1 MNRVAFNIFGFNV
14 YYYSLCILLGVIVA
28 YILITREGKK
38 QGLPKE
44 FISDLIFYTLI
55 IGILGAR
62 VYYCV
67 FNLDYYLAN
76 PSEILKIY
84 NGGLAIHGGV
94 IAGLIFVYFYTK
106 KKNVSFIKILDIVA
120 PAVIIAQS
128 FGRWGNFFNQE
139 AHGPEVARSVLEGF
153 KIIPKFVIDGMNIA
167 GTYYQPTF
175 YYEFLWCLLGFVIL
189 LCVRKFYEYL
199 KVGQLTGIY
208 LMWYGIGRFFVE
220 SLRTDSLMLK
230 EFKVAQ
236 IVSVIM
242 FVVGLIML
250 ILGFKGSKFENRYD
264 DYEIEDIKF

>member
-38 QGLPKE
+38 QGLQKE

-94 IAGLIFVYFYTK
+94 IAGLIFVYLYTK

-139 AHGPEVARSVLEGF
+139 AHGGITTYQNLKNMHIPEFIINGMHIEG
-153 KIIPKFVIDGMNIA
+153 K
-167 GTYYQPTF
+167 YYYPTF
-175 YYEFLWCLLGFVIL
+175 FFESIWCLIGFIIL
-189 LCVRKFYEYL
+189 MIARRNKNLRKGFQIGFYF
-199 KVGQLTGIY
+199 I
-208 LMWYGIGRFFVE
+208 WYGIGRFFIE
-220 SLRTDSLMLK
+220 ALRTDSLMFFGLK
-230 EFKVAQ
+230 IAQ
-236 IVSVIM
+236 IVS
-242 FVVGLIML
+242 LIG
-250 ILGFKGSKFENRYD
+250 IIIGIIIIVTNRNKKY
-264 DYEIEDIKF
+264 YNEMEVK

>member
-106 KKNVSFIKILDIVA
+106 KKNISFIKILDIVA
-120 PAVIIAQS
+120 PAIIIAQS

-139 AHGPEVARSVLEGF
+139 AHGGITTYQNLKNMHIPEFIINGMHIEG
-153 KIIPKFVIDGMNIA
+153 K
-167 GTYYQPTF
+167 YYYPTF
-175 YYEFLWCLLGFVIL
+175 FFESIWCLIGFIIL
-189 LCVRKFYEYL
+189 MIARRNKNLRKGFQIGFYF
-199 KVGQLTGIY
+199 I
-208 LMWYGIGRFFVE
+208 WYGLGRFFIE
-220 SLRTDSLMLK
+220 AFRTDSLMFFDLK
-230 EFKVAQ
+230 IAQ
-236 IVSVIM
+236 IVS
-242 FVVGLIML
+242 LIG
-250 ILGFKGSKFENRYD
+250 IIIGIIIIVTNRNKKY
-264 DYEIEDIKF
+264 YNEMEVK

>member
-1 MNRVAFNIFGFNV
+1 MNRVVFNIFGFNV

-139 AHGPEVARSVLEGF
+139 AHGGITTYQNLKNMHIPEF
-153 KIIPKFVIDGMNIA
+153 IINGMHIEDK
-167 GTYYQPTF
+167 YYYPTF
-175 YYEFLWCLLGFVIL
+175 FFESIWCLIGFIIL
-189 LCVRKFYEYL
+189 MIARRNKNLRKGFQIGFYF
-199 KVGQLTGIY
+199 I
-208 LMWYGIGRFFVE
+208 WYGIGRFFIE
-220 SLRTDSLMLK
+220 AFRTDSLMFLGLK
-230 EFKVAQ
+230 IAQ
-236 IVSVIM
+236 IVS
-242 FVVGLIML
+242 LIG
-250 ILGFKGSKFENRYD
+250 IIIGIIIIVTNRNKKY
-264 DYEIEDIKF
+264 YNEMEVK

>member
-28 YILITREGKK
+28 YMLITREGKK

-139 AHGPEVARSVLEGF
+139 AHGEITTYQNLKNMHIPEFIINGMHIEG
-153 KIIPKFVIDGMNIA
+153 K
-167 GTYYQPTF
+167 YYYPTF
-175 YYEFLWCLLGFVIL
+175 FFESIWCLIGFIIL
-189 LCVRKFYEYL
+189 MIARRNKNLRKGFQIGFYF
-199 KVGQLTGIY
+199 I
-208 LMWYGIGRFFVE
+208 WYGIGRFFIE
-220 SLRTDSLMLK
+220 ALRTDSLMFFNLK
-230 EFKVAQ
+230 IAQ
-236 IVSVIM
+236 IVS
-242 FVVGLIML
+242 LIG
-250 ILGFKGSKFENRYD
+250 IIIGIIIIVTNRNKKY
-264 DYEIEDIKF
+264 YNEMEVK

>member
-14 YYYSLCILLGVIVA
+14 YYYSLCILLGVMVA

-139 AHGPEVARSVLEGF
+139 AHGGITTYQNLKNMHIPEFIINGMYIEG
-153 KIIPKFVIDGMNIA
+153 K
-167 GTYYQPTF
+167 YYYPTF
-175 YYEFLWCLLGFVIL
+175 FFESIWCLIGFIIL
-189 LCVRKFYEYL
+189 MIARKNKNLRKGFQIGFYF
-199 KVGQLTGIY
+199 I
-208 LMWYGIGRFFVE
+208 WYGIGRFFIE
-220 SLRTDSLMLK
+220 ALRTDSLMFFGLK
-230 EFKVAQ
+230 IAQ
-236 IVSVIM
+236 IVS
-242 FVVGLIML
+242 LIG
-250 ILGFKGSKFENRYD
+250 IIIGIIIIVTNRNKKY
-264 DYEIEDIKF
+264 YNEMEVK

>member
-38 QGLPKE
+38 QGLTKE
-44 FISDLIFYTLI
+44 FTSDLIFYTLI

-139 AHGPEVARSVLEGF
+139 AHGGITTYQNLKNIHIPEFIINGMHIEG
-153 KIIPKFVIDGMNIA
+153 K
-167 GTYYQPTF
+167 YYYPTF
-175 YYEFLWCLLGFVIL
+175 FFESIWCLIGFIIL
-189 LCVRKFYEYL
+189 MIARRNKNLRKGFQIGFYF
-199 KVGQLTGIY
+199 I
-208 LMWYGIGRFFVE
+208 WYGIGRFFIE
-220 SLRTDSLMLK
+220 AFRTDSLMFFGLK
-230 EFKVAQ
+230 IAQ
-236 IVSVIM
+236 IVS
-242 FVVGLIML
+242 LIG
-250 ILGFKGSKFENRYD
+250 IIIGIIIIVTNRNKKY
-264 DYEIEDIKF
+264 YNEMEVK

>member
-139 AHGPEVARSVLEGF
+139 AHGGITTYQNLKNMHIPEFIINGMHIEG
-153 KIIPKFVIDGMNIA
+153 K
-167 GTYYQPTF
+167 YYYPTF
-175 YYEFLWCLLGFVIL
+175 FFESIWCLIGFIIL
-189 LCVRKFYEYL
+189 MIARRNKNLRKGFQIGFYF
-199 KVGQLTGIY
+199 I
-208 LMWYGIGRFFVE
+208 WYGIGRFFIE
-220 SLRTDSLMLK
+220 AFRTDSLIFFGLK
-230 EFKVAQ
+230 IAQ
-236 IVSVIM
+236 IVS
-242 FVVGLIML
+242 LIG
-250 ILGFKGSKFENRYD
+250 IIIGIIIIVTNRNKKY
-264 DYEIEDIKF
+264 YNEMEVK

>member
-94 IAGLIFVYFYTK
+94 IAGLIFVYFYTN

-139 AHGPEVARSVLEGF
+139 AHGGITTYQNLKNMHIPEFIINGMHIEG
-153 KIIPKFVIDGMNIA
+153 K
-167 GTYYQPTF
+167 YYYPTF
-175 YYEFLWCLLGFVIL
+175 FFESIWCLIGFIIL
-189 LCVRKFYEYL
+189 MIARKNKNLRKGFQIGFYF
-199 KVGQLTGIY
+199 I
-208 LMWYGIGRFFVE
+208 WYGIGRFFIE
-220 SLRTDSLMLK
+220 AFRTDSLMFFGLK
-230 EFKVAQ
+230 IAQ
-236 IVSVIM
+236 IVS
-242 FVVGLIML
+242 LIG
-250 ILGFKGSKFENRYD
+250 IIIGIIIIVTNRNKKY
-264 DYEIEDIKF
+264 YNEMEVK

>member
-38 QGLPKE
+38 QGLTKE
-44 FISDLIFYTLI
+44 FTSDLIFYTLI

-94 IAGLIFVYFYTK
+94 IAGLVFVYFYTK
-106 KKNVSFIKILDIVA
+106 KKNISFIKILDIIA

-128 FGRWGNFFNQE
+128 FGRWVNFFNQE
-139 AHGPEVARSVLEGF
+139 AHGEITTYQNLKNMHIPEFIINGMHIEG
-153 KIIPKFVIDGMNIA
+153 K
-167 GTYYQPTF
+167 YYYPTF
-175 YYEFLWCLLGFVIL
+175 FFESIWCLIGFIIL
-189 LCVRKFYEYL
+189 MIARRNKNLRKGFQIGFYF
-199 KVGQLTGIY
+199 I
-208 LMWYGIGRFFVE
+208 WYGIGRFFIE
-220 SLRTDSLMLK
+220 ALRTDSLMFFNLK
-230 EFKVAQ
+230 IAQ
-236 IVSVIM
+236 IVS
-242 FVVGLIML
+242 LIG
-250 ILGFKGSKFENRYD
+250 IIIGIIIIVTNRNKKY
-264 DYEIEDIKF
+264 YNEMEVK

>member
-38 QGLPKE
+38 QGLTKE
-44 FISDLIFYTLI
+44 FTSDLIFYTLI

-139 AHGPEVARSVLEGF
+139 AHGGITTYQNLKNMHIPEFIINGVHIEG
-153 KIIPKFVIDGMNIA
+153 K
-167 GTYYQPTF
+167 YYYPTF
-175 YYEFLWCLLGFVIL
+175 FFESIWCLMGFIIL
-189 LCVRKFYEYL
+189 MIARKNKNLRKGFQIGFYF
-199 KVGQLTGIY
+199 I
-208 LMWYGIGRFFVE
+208 WYGIGRFFIE
-220 SLRTDSLMLK
+220 ALRTDSLMFFNLK
-230 EFKVAQ
+230 IAQ
-236 IVSVIM
+236 IVSL
-242 FVVGLIML
+242 VGI
-250 ILGFKGSKFENRYD
+250 IIGIIIIVTNRNKKY
-264 DYEIEDIKF
+264 YNEMEVK

>member
-1 MNRVAFNIFGFNV
+1 MNRVAFNILGFNV

-106 KKNVSFIKILDIVA
+106 KRNVSFIKILDIVA

-139 AHGPEVARSVLEGF
+139 AHGGITTYQNLKNMHIPEFIINGMHIEG
-153 KIIPKFVIDGMNIA
+153 K
-167 GTYYQPTF
+167 YYYPTF
-175 YYEFLWCLLGFVIL
+175 FFESIWCLIGFIIL
-189 LCVRKFYEYL
+189 MITRRNKNLRKGFQIGFYF
-199 KVGQLTGIY
+199 I
-208 LMWYGIGRFFVE
+208 WYGIGRFFIE
-220 SLRTDSLMLK
+220 AFRTDSLMFFDLK
-230 EFKVAQ
+230 IAQ
-236 IVSVIM
+236 IVS
-242 FVVGLIML
+242 LIG
-250 ILGFKGSKFENRYD
+250 IIIGIIIIVTNRNKKY
-264 DYEIEDIKF
+264 YNEMEVK

>member
-38 QGLPKE
+38 QGLTKE
-44 FISDLIFYTLI
+44 FTSDLIFYTLI

-139 AHGPEVARSVLEGF
+139 AHGGITTYQNLKNMHIPEFIINGMHIEG
-153 KIIPKFVIDGMNIA
+153 K
-167 GTYYQPTF
+167 YYYPTF
-175 YYEFLWCLLGFVIL
+175 FFESIWCLIGFMIL
-189 LCVRKFYEYL
+189 MIARRNKNLRKGFQIGFYF
-199 KVGQLTGIY
+199 I
-208 LMWYGIGRFFVE
+208 WYGIGRFFIE
-220 SLRTDSLMLK
+220 ALRTDSLMFFNLK
-230 EFKVAQ
+230 IAQ
-236 IVSVIM
+236 IVSL
-242 FVVGLIML
+242 VGI
-250 ILGFKGSKFENRYD
+250 IIGIIIIVTNRNKKY
-264 DYEIEDIKF
+264 YNEMEVK

>member
-94 IAGLIFVYFYTK
+94 IAGFIFVYFYTK

-139 AHGPEVARSVLEGF
+139 AHGGITTYQNLKNMHIPEFIINGMHIEG
-153 KIIPKFVIDGMNIA
+153 K
-167 GTYYQPTF
+167 YYYPTF
-175 YYEFLWCLLGFVIL
+175 FFESIWCLIGFIIL
-189 LCVRKFYEYL
+189 MIARRNKNLRKGFQIGFYF
-199 KVGQLTGIY
+199 I
-208 LMWYGIGRFFVE
+208 WYGIGRFFIE
-220 SLRTDSLMLK
+220 ALRTDSLMFFGLK
-230 EFKVAQ
+230 IAQ
-236 IVSVIM
+236 IVS
-242 FVVGLIML
+242 LIG
-250 ILGFKGSKFENRYD
+250 IIIGIIIIVTNRNKKY
-264 DYEIEDIKF
+264 YNEMEVK

>member
-1 MNRVAFNIFGFNV
+1 MNRVAFNIIGFNV

-139 AHGPEVARSVLEGF
+139 AHGGITTYQNLKNMHIPEFIINGMHIEG
-153 KIIPKFVIDGMNIA
+153 K
-167 GTYYQPTF
+167 YYYPTF
-175 YYEFLWCLLGFVIL
+175 FFESIWCLIGFIIL
-189 LCVRKFYEYL
+189 MIARRNKNLRKGFQIGFYF
-199 KVGQLTGIY
+199 I
-208 LMWYGIGRFFVE
+208 WYGIGRFFIE
-220 SLRTDSLMLK
+220 AFRTDSLMFLGLK
-230 EFKVAQ
+230 IAQ
-236 IVSVIM
+236 IVS
-242 FVVGLIML
+242 LIGIL
-250 ILGFKGSKFENRYD
+250 IGIIIIVTNRNKKY
-264 DYEIEDIKF
+264 YNEMEVK

>member
-38 QGLPKE
+38 QGLTKE
-44 FISDLIFYTLI
+44 FTSDLIFYTLI

-139 AHGPEVARSVLEGF
+139 AHGGITTYQNLKNMHIPEFIINGMHIEG
-153 KIIPKFVIDGMNIA
+153 K
-167 GTYYQPTF
+167 YYYPTF
-175 YYEFLWCLLGFVIL
+175 FFESIWCLMGFIIL
-189 LCVRKFYEYL
+189 MIARKNKNLRKGFQIGFYF
-199 KVGQLTGIY
+199 I
-208 LMWYGIGRFFVE
+208 WYGIGRFFIE
-220 SLRTDSLMLK
+220 ALRTDSLMFFNLK
-230 EFKVAQ
+230 IAQ
-236 IVSVIM
+236 IVS
-242 FVVGLIML
+242 LIG
-250 ILGFKGSKFENRYD
+250 IIIGIIIIVTNRNKKY
-264 DYEIEDIKF
+264 YNEMEVK

>member
-1 MNRVAFNIFGFNV
+1 M
-14 YYYSLCILLGVIVA
+14 CILLGVIVA

-139 AHGPEVARSVLEGF
+139 AHGGITTYQNLKNMHIPEFIINGMHIEG
-153 KIIPKFVIDGMNIA
+153 K
-167 GTYYQPTF
+167 YYYPTF
-175 YYEFLWCLLGFVIL
+175 FFESIWCLIGFIIL
-189 LCVRKFYEYL
+189 MIARKNKNLRKGFQIGFYF
-199 KVGQLTGIY
+199 I
-208 LMWYGIGRFFVE
+208 WYGIGRFFIE
-220 SLRTDSLMLK
+220 AFRTDSLMFFGLK
-230 EFKVAQ
+230 IAQ
-236 IVSVIM
+236 IVS
-242 FVVGLIML
+242 LIG
-250 ILGFKGSKFENRYD
+250 IIIGIIIIVTNRNKKY
-264 DYEIEDIKF
+264 YNEMEVK

>member
-94 IAGLIFVYFYTK
+94 IAGLVFVYFYTK
-106 KKNVSFIKILDIVA
+106 KKNISFIKILDIIA

-139 AHGPEVARSVLEGF
+139 AHGEITTYQNLKNMHIPEFIINGMHIEG
-153 KIIPKFVIDGMNIA
+153 K
-167 GTYYQPTF
+167 YYYPTF
-175 YYEFLWCLLGFVIL
+175 FFESIWCLIGFIIL
-189 LCVRKFYEYL
+189 MIARRNKNLRKGFQIGFYF
-199 KVGQLTGIY
+199 I
-208 LMWYGIGRFFVE
+208 WYGIGRFFIE
-220 SLRTDSLMLK
+220 AFRTDSLMFFGLK
-230 EFKVAQ
+230 IAQ
-236 IVSVIM
+236 IVS
-242 FVVGLIML
+242 LIG
-250 ILGFKGSKFENRYD
+250 IIIGIIIIVTNRNKKY
-264 DYEIEDIKF
+264 YNEMEVK

>member
-1 MNRVAFNIFGFNV
+1 MNRVAFNIFGVNV

-139 AHGPEVARSVLEGF
+139 AHGGITTYQNLKNMHIPEFIINGMHIEG
-153 KIIPKFVIDGMNIA
+153 K
-167 GTYYQPTF
+167 YYYPTF
-175 YYEFLWCLLGFVIL
+175 FFESIWCLIGFIIL
-189 LCVRKFYEYL
+189 MIARRNKNLRKGFQIGFYF
-199 KVGQLTGIY
+199 I
-208 LMWYGIGRFFVE
+208 WYGIGRFFIE
-220 SLRTDSLMLK
+220 ALRTDSLMFFGLK
-230 EFKVAQ
+230 IAQ
-236 IVSVIM
+236 IVS
-242 FVVGLIML
+242 LIG
-250 ILGFKGSKFENRYD
+250 IIIGIIIIVTNRNKKYYD
-264 DYEIEDIKF
+264 EMEVK

>member
-38 QGLPKE
+38 QGLTKE
-44 FISDLIFYTLI
+44 FTSDLIFYTLI

-139 AHGPEVARSVLEGF
+139 AHGGITTYQNLKNMHIPEFIINGMHIEG
-153 KIIPKFVIDGMNIA
+153 K
-167 GTYYQPTF
+167 YYYPTF
-175 YYEFLWCLLGFVIL
+175 FFESIWCLMGFIIL
-189 LCVRKFYEYL
+189 MIARKNKNLRKGFQIGFYF
-199 KVGQLTGIY
+199 I
-208 LMWYGIGRFFVE
+208 WYGIGRFFIE
-220 SLRTDSLMLK
+220 ALRTDSLMFFNLK
-230 EFKVAQ
+230 IAQ
-236 IVSVIM
+236 IVSL
-242 FVVGLIML
+242 VGI
-250 ILGFKGSKFENRYD
+250 IIGIIIIVTNRNKKY
-264 DYEIEDIKF
+264 YNEMEVK

>member
-106 KKNVSFIKILDIVA
+106 KKNISFIKILDIIA

-139 AHGPEVARSVLEGF
+139 AHGGITTYQNLKNMHIPEFIINGMHIEG
-153 KIIPKFVIDGMNIA
+153 K
-167 GTYYQPTF
+167 YYYPTF
-175 YYEFLWCLLGFVIL
+175 FFESIWCLIGFIIL
-189 LCVRKFYEYL
+189 MIARRNKNLRKGFQIGFYF
-199 KVGQLTGIY
+199 I
-208 LMWYGIGRFFVE
+208 WYGIGRFFIE
-220 SLRTDSLMLK
+220 AFRTDSLMFFGLK
-230 EFKVAQ
+230 IAQ
-236 IVSVIM
+236 IVS
-242 FVVGLIML
+242 LIG
-250 ILGFKGSKFENRYD
+250 IIIGIIIIVTNRNKKY
-264 DYEIEDIKF
+264 YNEMEVK

>member
-106 KKNVSFIKILDIVA
+106 EKNVSFIKILDIVA

-139 AHGPEVARSVLEGF
+139 AHGGITTYQNLKNMHIPEFIINGMHIEG
-153 KIIPKFVIDGMNIA
+153 K
-167 GTYYQPTF
+167 YYYPTF
-175 YYEFLWCLLGFVIL
+175 FFESIWCLIGFMIL
-189 LCVRKFYEYL
+189 MIARRNKNLRKGFQIGFYF
-199 KVGQLTGIY
+199 I
-208 LMWYGIGRFFVE
+208 WYGIGRFFIE
-220 SLRTDSLMLK
+220 AFRTDSLMFLGLK
-230 EFKVAQ
+230 IAQ
-236 IVSVIM
+236 IVS
-242 FVVGLIML
+242 LIG
-250 ILGFKGSKFENRYD
+250 IIIGIIIIVTNRNKKY
-264 DYEIEDIKF
+264 YNEMEVK

>member
-14 YYYSLCILLGVIVA
+14 YYYSLCILLGVVVA

-106 KKNVSFIKILDIVA
+106 KKNISFIKILDIVA
-120 PAVIIAQS
+120 PAVIIAQC

-139 AHGPEVARSVLEGF
+139 AHGGITTYQNLKNMHIPEFIINGMHIEG
-153 KIIPKFVIDGMNIA
+153 K
-167 GTYYQPTF
+167 YYYPTF
-175 YYEFLWCLLGFVIL
+175 FFESIWCLIGFIIL
-189 LCVRKFYEYL
+189 MIARKNKNLEKGFQIGFYF
-199 KVGQLTGIY
+199 I
-208 LMWYGIGRFFVE
+208 WYGIGRFFIE
-220 SLRTDSLMLK
+220 ALRTDSLMFFGLK
-230 EFKVAQ
+230 IAQ
-236 IVSVIM
+236 IVS
-242 FVVGLIML
+242 LIG
-250 ILGFKGSKFENRYD
+250 IIIGIIIIVTNRNKKY
-264 DYEIEDIKF
+264 YNEMEVK

>member
-106 KKNVSFIKILDIVA
+106 EKNVSFIKILDIVA

-139 AHGPEVARSVLEGF
+139 AHGGITTYQNLKNMHIPEFIINGMHIEG
-153 KIIPKFVIDGMNIA
+153 K
-167 GTYYQPTF
+167 YYYPTF
-175 YYEFLWCLLGFVIL
+175 FFESIWCLIGFIIL
-189 LCVRKFYEYL
+189 MIARRNKNLRKGFQIGFYF
-199 KVGQLTGIY
+199 I
-208 LMWYGIGRFFVE
+208 WYGIGRFFIE
-220 SLRTDSLMLK
+220 ALRTDSLMFFNLK
-230 EFKVAQ
+230 IAQ
-236 IVSVIM
+236 IVS
-242 FVVGLIML
+242 LIG
-250 ILGFKGSKFENRYD
+250 IIIGIIIIVTNRNKKY
-264 DYEIEDIKF
+264 YNEMEVK

>member
-1 MNRVAFNIFGFNV
+1 MNRVAFNIIGFNV

-139 AHGPEVARSVLEGF
+139 AHGGITTYQNLKNMHIPEFIINGMHIEG
-153 KIIPKFVIDGMNIA
+153 K
-167 GTYYQPTF
+167 YYYPTF
-175 YYEFLWCLLGFVIL
+175 FFESIWCLIGFIIL
-189 LCVRKFYEYL
+189 MIARKNKNLRKGFQIGFYF
-199 KVGQLTGIY
+199 I
-208 LMWYGIGRFFVE
+208 WYGIGRFFIE
-220 SLRTDSLMLK
+220 TLRTDSLMFFGLK
-230 EFKVAQ
+230 IAQ
-236 IVSVIM
+236 IVS
-242 FVVGLIML
+242 LIG
-250 ILGFKGSKFENRYD
+250 IIIGIIIIVTNRNKKY
-264 DYEIEDIKF
+264 YNEMEVK

>member
-28 YILITREGKK
+28 YILIIREGKK
-38 QGLPKE
+38 QGLQKE

-94 IAGLIFVYFYTK
+94 IAGLIFVYLYTK

-139 AHGPEVARSVLEGF
+139 AHGGITTYQNLKNMHIPEFIINGMHIEG
-153 KIIPKFVIDGMNIA
+153 K
-167 GTYYQPTF
+167 YYYPTF
-175 YYEFLWCLLGFVIL
+175 FFESIWCLIGFIIL
-189 LCVRKFYEYL
+189 MIARKNKNLRKGFQIGFYF
-199 KVGQLTGIY
+199 I
-208 LMWYGIGRFFVE
+208 WYGIGRFFIE
-220 SLRTDSLMLK
+220 TLRTDSLMFFGLK
-230 EFKVAQ
+230 IAQ
-236 IVSVIM
+236 IVS
-242 FVVGLIML
+242 LIG
-250 ILGFKGSKFENRYD
+250 IIIGIIIIVTNRNKKY
-264 DYEIEDIKF
+264 YNEMEVN

>member
-14 YYYSLCILLGVIVA
+14 YYYSLCILLGVMVA

-139 AHGPEVARSVLEGF
+139 AHGGITTYQNLKNMHIPEFIINGMHIEG
-153 KIIPKFVIDGMNIA
+153 K
-167 GTYYQPTF
+167 YYYPTF
-175 YYEFLWCLLGFVIL
+175 FFESIWCLIGFIIL
-189 LCVRKFYEYL
+189 MFVRRNKNLRKGFQIGFYF
-199 KVGQLTGIY
+199 I
-208 LMWYGIGRFFVE
+208 WYGIGRFFIE
-220 SLRTDSLMLK
+220 ALRTDSLMFFNLK
-230 EFKVAQ
+230 IAQ
-236 IVSVIM
+236 IVS
-242 FVVGLIML
+242 LIGIIIGIIIIVTIRNKKYYNEM
-250 ILGFKGSKFENRYD
+250 EVN
-264 DYEIEDIKF
+264 

>member
-94 IAGLIFVYFYTK
+94 IAGLIFVYLYTK

-139 AHGPEVARSVLEGF
+139 AHGGITTYQNLKNMHIPEF
-153 KIIPKFVIDGMNIA
+153 IINGMHIEDK
-167 GTYYQPTF
+167 YYYPTF
-175 YYEFLWCLLGFVIL
+175 FFESIWCLIGFIIL
-189 LCVRKFYEYL
+189 MIARRNKNLRKGFQIGFYF
-199 KVGQLTGIY
+199 I
-208 LMWYGIGRFFVE
+208 WYGIGRFFIE
-220 SLRTDSLMLK
+220 AFRTDSLMFFGLK
-230 EFKVAQ
+230 IAQ
-236 IVSVIM
+236 IVS
-242 FVVGLIML
+242 LIG
-250 ILGFKGSKFENRYD
+250 IIIGIIIIVTNRNKKY
-264 DYEIEDIKF
+264 YNEMEVK

>member
-139 AHGPEVARSVLEGF
+139 AHGGITTYQNLKNMHIPEFIINGMHIEG
-153 KIIPKFVIDGMNIA
+153 K
-167 GTYYQPTF
+167 YYYPTF
-175 YYEFLWCLLGFVIL
+175 FFESIWCLIGLMILMIARRNKNLRKGFQIG
-189 LCVRKFYEYL
+189 FYF
-199 KVGQLTGIY
+199 I
-208 LMWYGIGRFFVE
+208 WYGIGRFFIE
-220 SLRTDSLMLK
+220 AFRTDSLMFFGLK
-230 EFKVAQ
+230 IAQ
-236 IVSVIM
+236 IVSL
-242 FVVGLIML
+242 VGI
-250 ILGFKGSKFENRYD
+250 IIGIIIIVTNRNKKY
-264 DYEIEDIKF
+264 YNEMEVK

>member
-38 QGLPKE
+38 QGLTKE
-44 FISDLIFYTLI
+44 FTSDLIFYTLI

-139 AHGPEVARSVLEGF
+139 AHGEITTYQNLKNIHIPEFIINGMHIEG
-153 KIIPKFVIDGMNIA
+153 K
-167 GTYYQPTF
+167 YYYPTF
-175 YYEFLWCLLGFVIL
+175 FFESIWCLIGFIIL
-189 LCVRKFYEYL
+189 MIARRNKNLRKGFQIGFYF
-199 KVGQLTGIY
+199 I
-208 LMWYGIGRFFVE
+208 WYGIGRFFIE
-220 SLRTDSLMLK
+220 AFRTDSLMFFGLK
-230 EFKVAQ
+230 IAQ
-236 IVSVIM
+236 IVS
-242 FVVGLIML
+242 LIG
-250 ILGFKGSKFENRYD
+250 IIIGIIIIVTNRNKKY
-264 DYEIEDIKF
+264 YNEMEVK

>member
-106 KKNVSFIKILDIVA
+106 KKNFSFIKILDIVA

-139 AHGPEVARSVLEGF
+139 AHGGITTYQNLKNIHIPEFIINGMHIEG
-153 KIIPKFVIDGMNIA
+153 K
-167 GTYYQPTF
+167 YYYPTF
-175 YYEFLWCLLGFVIL
+175 FFESIWCLIGFIIL
-189 LCVRKFYEYL
+189 MIARRNKNLRKGFQIGFYF
-199 KVGQLTGIY
+199 I
-208 LMWYGIGRFFVE
+208 WYGIGRFFIE
-220 SLRTDSLMLK
+220 AFRTDSLMFFGLK
-230 EFKVAQ
+230 IAQ
-236 IVSVIM
+236 IVS
-242 FVVGLIML
+242 LIG
-250 ILGFKGSKFENRYD
+250 IIIGIIIIVTNRNKKY
-264 DYEIEDIKF
+264 YNEMEVK

>member
-38 QGLPKE
+38 QGLTKE
-44 FISDLIFYTLI
+44 FTSDLIFYTLI

-139 AHGPEVARSVLEGF
+139 AHGGITTYQNLKNMHIPEFIINGMHIEG
-153 KIIPKFVIDGMNIA
+153 K
-167 GTYYQPTF
+167 YYYPTF
-175 YYEFLWCLLGFVIL
+175 FFESIWCLIGFIIL
-189 LCVRKFYEYL
+189 MIARRNKNLRKGFQIGFYF
-199 KVGQLTGIY
+199 I
-208 LMWYGIGRFFVE
+208 WYGIGRFFIE
-220 SLRTDSLMLK
+220 AFRTDSLMFFGLK
-230 EFKVAQ
+230 IAQ
-236 IVSVIM
+236 IVS
-242 FVVGLIML
+242 LIG
-250 ILGFKGSKFENRYD
+250 IIIGIIIIVTNKNKRY
-264 DYEIEDIKF
+264 YNEMEVK

>member
-28 YILITREGKK
+28 YILITREGKR

-106 KKNVSFIKILDIVA
+106 EKNVSFIKILDIVA

-139 AHGPEVARSVLEGF
+139 AHGGITTYQNLKNMHIPEFIINGMHIEG
-153 KIIPKFVIDGMNIA
+153 K
-167 GTYYQPTF
+167 YYYPTF
-175 YYEFLWCLLGFVIL
+175 FFESIWCLIGFIIL
-189 LCVRKFYEYL
+189 MIARKNKNLRKGFQIGFYF
-199 KVGQLTGIY
+199 I
-208 LMWYGIGRFFVE
+208 WYGIGRFFIE
-220 SLRTDSLMLK
+220 TLRTDSLMFFNLK
-230 EFKVAQ
+230 IAQ
-236 IVSVIM
+236 IVS
-242 FVVGLIML
+242 LIG
-250 ILGFKGSKFENRYD
+250 IIIGIIIIVTNRNKKY
-264 DYEIEDIKF
+264 YNEMEVK

>member
-1 MNRVAFNIFGFNV
+1 MNRIAFNIFGFNV

-139 AHGPEVARSVLEGF
+139 AHGGITTYQNLKNMHIPEFIINGMHIEG
-153 KIIPKFVIDGMNIA
+153 K
-167 GTYYQPTF
+167 YYYPTF
-175 YYEFLWCLLGFVIL
+175 FFESIWCLIGFIIL
-189 LCVRKFYEYL
+189 MFVRRNKNLRKGFQIGFYF
-199 KVGQLTGIY
+199 I
-208 LMWYGIGRFFVE
+208 WYGIGRFFIE
-220 SLRTDSLMLK
+220 TLRTDSLMFFGLK
-230 EFKVAQ
+230 IAQ
-236 IVSVIM
+236 IVS
-242 FVVGLIML
+242 LIG
-250 ILGFKGSKFENRYD
+250 IIIGIIIIVTNRNKKY
-264 DYEIEDIKF
+264 YNEMEVK

>member
-38 QGLPKE
+38 QGLTKE

-139 AHGPEVARSVLEGF
+139 AHGGITTYQNLKNMHIPEFIINGMHIEG
-153 KIIPKFVIDGMNIA
+153 K
-167 GTYYQPTF
+167 YYYPTF
-175 YYEFLWCLLGFVIL
+175 FFESIWCLIGFIIL
-189 LCVRKFYEYL
+189 MIARKNKNLRKGFQIGFYF
-199 KVGQLTGIY
+199 I
-208 LMWYGIGRFFVE
+208 WYGIGRFFIE
-220 SLRTDSLMLK
+220 ALRTDSLMFFGLK
-230 EFKVAQ
+230 IAQ
-236 IVSVIM
+236 IVS
-242 FVVGLIML
+242 LIG
-250 ILGFKGSKFENRYD
+250 IIIGIIIIVTNRNKKY
-264 DYEIEDIKF
+264 YNEMEVK

>member
-139 AHGPEVARSVLEGF
+139 AHGGITTYQNLKNMHIPEFIINGMHIEG
-153 KIIPKFVIDGMNIA
+153 K
-167 GTYYQPTF
+167 YYYPTF
-175 YYEFLWCLLGFVIL
+175 FFESIWCLIGFMIL
-189 LCVRKFYEYL
+189 MIARRNKNLRKGFQIGFYF
-199 KVGQLTGIY
+199 I
-208 LMWYGIGRFFVE
+208 WYGIGRFFIE
-220 SLRTDSLMLK
+220 AFRTDSLMFFGLK
-230 EFKVAQ
+230 IAQ
-236 IVSVIM
+236 IVS
-242 FVVGLIML
+242 LIGIIIGIIIIVTNKNKKYYNEMEV
-250 ILGFKGSKFENRYD
+250 K
-264 DYEIEDIKF
+264 

>member
-1 MNRVAFNIFGFNV
+1 MNRVAFNIFGVNV

-139 AHGPEVARSVLEGF
+139 AHGGITTYQNLKNMHIPEFIINGMHIEG
-153 KIIPKFVIDGMNIA
+153 K
-167 GTYYQPTF
+167 YYYPTF
-175 YYEFLWCLLGFVIL
+175 FFESIWCLMGFIIL
-189 LCVRKFYEYL
+189 MIARRNKNLRKGFQIGFYF
-199 KVGQLTGIY
+199 I
-208 LMWYGIGRFFVE
+208 WYGIGRFFIE
-220 SLRTDSLMLK
+220 AFRTDSLMFFGLK
-230 EFKVAQ
+230 IAQ
-236 IVSVIM
+236 IVSLIGIIIGIIIIVI
-242 FVVGLIML
+242 
-250 ILGFKGSKFENRYD
+250 NRNKKY
-264 DYEIEDIKF
+264 YNEMEVK

>member
-94 IAGLIFVYFYTK
+94 IAGFIFVYFYTK

-139 AHGPEVARSVLEGF
+139 AHGGITTYQNLKNMHIPEFIINGMHIEG
-153 KIIPKFVIDGMNIA
+153 K
-167 GTYYQPTF
+167 YYYPTF
-175 YYEFLWCLLGFVIL
+175 FFESIWCLIGFIILMILRKNKNIKLGMQIG
-189 LCVRKFYEYL
+189 FYF
-199 KVGQLTGIY
+199 I
-208 LMWYGIGRFFVE
+208 WYGIGRFFIE
-220 SLRTDSLMLK
+220 ALRTDSLMFFGLK
-230 EFKVAQ
+230 IAQ
-236 IVSVIM
+236 IVS
-242 FVVGLIML
+242 LIG
-250 ILGFKGSKFENRYD
+250 IIIGIIIIVTNRNKKY
-264 DYEIEDIKF
+264 YNEMEVK